1 MERHGAE
8 AAAAGL
14 ADGEASRD
22 WIAAE
27 QSNLNSCAVTGASA
41 TERADR
47 WDSHRGQSGNIGL
60 NIARGGEI
68 SDGLDD
74 ARRVDAT
81 ALRRMPL
88 RDAGVADGLVALGPD
103 ELATAVGCGTGFTE
117 TTVRGALEWLSIDV
131 PGGDVAEVFEHCDIL
146 FALGASPRQE
156 GLGGDGN
163 SGQRKR
169 ISERAAGHVSED
181 AVVARTAWLR

>member
-1 MERHGAE
+1 M
-8 AAAAGL
+8 
-14 ADGEASRD
+14 
-22 WIAAE
+22 
-27 QSNLNSCAVTGASA
+27 
-41 TERADR
+41 
-47 WDSHRGQSGNIGL
+47 NIV
-60 NIARGGEI
+60 RGGEI
-68 SDGLDD
+68 SGGLDV
-74 ARRVDAT
+74 ARRIDAT

-88 RDAGVADGLVALGPD
+88 RDAGVANKLVALAAD

-117 TTVRGALEWLSIDV
+117 TTVRGTLEWLSIDV

-181 AVVARTAWLR
+181 AVVAPTAWMR